1 MSDEGARDSDARR
14 GAGTAEVP
22 FANARVGDWGFRAKG
37 RG

>member
-14 GAGTAEVP
+14 GEGTAEVP
-22 FANARVGDWGFRAKG
+22 FVNAGVGDWGFGAKG